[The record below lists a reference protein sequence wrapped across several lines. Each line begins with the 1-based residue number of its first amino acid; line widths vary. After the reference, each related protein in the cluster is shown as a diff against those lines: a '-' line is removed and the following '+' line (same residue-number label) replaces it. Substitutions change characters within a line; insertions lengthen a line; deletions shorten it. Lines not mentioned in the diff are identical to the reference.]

1 MITIS
6 NLTKRYDQFTALDNV
21 SVSVEKN
28 EFVVF
33 LGANG
38 SGKSTLFKC
47 LAGLTDY
54 SGSIKV
60 NGFDAFSDGK
70 KVRSSIGFMSQ
81 YCGLHQDLTIEET
94 VRFYSALRQV
104 HPESGN
110 QFLKQC
116 SLFDRKYD
124 KVGSLSGGMKQRLLF
139 AVSLL
144 GNPDILILD
153 EPLAS
158 LDLASFRL
166 IIEWLGELKSGG
178 KTILVSTH
186 LGSEIHD
193 LADRFVILNE
203 GKISNQPVTDF
214 LTLYNIQTKS
224 KPTILPISQTGTF

>member
-6 NLTKRYDQFTALDNV
+6 NLTKKYEQFTALDDITV
-21 SVSVEKN
+21 DVEKN

-54 SGSIKV
+54 SGKITV
-60 NGFDAFSDGK
+60 NGFDAYTEGK

-81 YCGLHQDLTIEET
+81 YCGLHQDLTIDESI
-94 VRFYSALRQV
+94 RFYASLRRV
-104 HPESGN
+104 SPESGN
-110 QFLKQC
+110 RFLKRC
-116 SLFDRKYD
+116 NLFDRKSD

-144 GNPDILILD
+144 GEPVVLILD

-158 LDLASFRL
+158 LDLMSFRL
-166 IIEWLGELKSGG
+166 IIEWLSELKEEG

-193 LADRFVILNE
+193 LADRFVILND
-203 GKISNQPVTDF
+203 GKISQQPVSDF
-214 LTLYNIQTKS
+214 LTLYNIQAKP
-224 KPTILPISQTGTF
+224 KPTILPIHQTGTF